1 MAKVL
6 LLQQSTRKQLKE
18 MKSIIN
24 PSRYSTLKEKILG
37 AKRVSTLQNVQAKLS
52 KIHSDNA
59 RGVCLIQTRAVGLT
73 PTVWLRAD
81 GQAEIWQNTGQH
93 QPLENIE
100 EPAQAL

>member
-18 MKSIIN
+18 MKGIIN
-24 PSRYSTLKEKILG
+24 PARHSTLKEKILG

-59 RGVCLIQTRAVGLT
+59 EFVSFKQGLLGSA
-73 PTVWLRAD
+73 VWLRAD
-81 GQAEIWQNTGQH
+81 GQAEIGQNTGKH

-100 EPAQAL
+100 KPAQAL

>member
-1 MAKVL
+1 MIIKFFFLRYKMAKVL

-24 PSRYSTLKEKILG
+24 PARYSTLKEKILG

-59 RGVCLIQTRAVGLT
+59 DCLIQARTVGLT
-73 PTVWLRAD
+73 PAVWLRAD
-81 GQAEIWQNTGQH
+81 GQAGTRAN
-93 QPLENIE
+93 LNR
-100 EPAQAL
+100 